1 MKNKNLMIIG
11 GIALA
16 IGGYMWY
23 KKHKET
29 ETTGVVEGAGEG
41 TSNFTDEYNY
51 AKGGTSCKCANG
63 ITGYCGSG
71 DCSKCCGE
79 YGVDK
84 PSVRVANRSAVRN
97 TVFREAP
104 YRRSES
110 AIFREAP
117 YKRY

>member
-16 IGGYMWY
+16 IGGYMLY
-23 KKHKET
+23 KKYGKT
-29 ETTGVVEGAGEG
+29 EGGEG

-63 ITGYCGSG
+63 VTGYCGSG
-71 DCSKCCGE
+71 DCNKCCGD

-84 PSVRVANRSAVRN
+84 PTPANRNS
-97 TVFREAP
+97 
-104 YRRSES
+104 
-110 AIFREAP
+110 IFREAP
-117 YKRY
+117 YKRSGNEILREAPYRRF